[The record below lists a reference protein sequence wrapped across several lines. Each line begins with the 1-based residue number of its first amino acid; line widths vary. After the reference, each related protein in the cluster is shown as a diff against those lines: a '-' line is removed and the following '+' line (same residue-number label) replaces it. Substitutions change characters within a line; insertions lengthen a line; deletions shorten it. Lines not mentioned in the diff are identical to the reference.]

1 MSKSKESEYSIPDM
15 SRLDTEDVFSIVLGS
30 PPEGEKI
37 IIYEEETIESGWS
50 LVGTHQAS
58 TCA

>member
-30 PPEGEKI
+30 QPEGEKI
-37 IIYEEETIESGWS
+37 IILLG
-50 LVGTHQAS
+50 GNN
-58 TCA
+58 